1 MLPDLD
7 LGVFVLASPTVTF
20 SGVTGSTGSYTVTVT
35 LSGRVTIGFV
45 DGARPVGGS
54 AALTGTYT
62 VAGEALDAGDLAL
75 TLDDLVLTLGDVVTV
90 RAATASLAQDGGD
103 LVVTASAVTAALT
116 VPNGPALQLTATSL
130 DLLVQA
136 DRDVAFRVAG
146 GTLSLTGVPGV
157 SATGT
162 GWSLV
167 HNGTG
172 ADVTLGGTTV
182 LGTVDVQAGGAASL
196 VAAGQT
202 LTATTLTVQR
212 SGRTLTLAA
221 TGLGLALAAGSTSVL
236 TVSAGTGNLVVDDTG
251 ISGTLTGTATTAPT
265 FTLLTLDRRAGL
277 ARRQHPPRRRP
288 RPARRSVRA
297 GGRHRRHPRPRL
309 ARVPRRV
316 GVLRAPDRH
325 GRRRGG
331 RARAD
336 GRHGLGGCEPA
347 ADRRRGPARGAGR
360 RRRRRRLRAG
370 RHGRRVRLHRL
381 GGRAPAGQHHPGR
394 GRADGGA
401 RRPVAR
407 GLVQCRR
414 GRGEPGWRL
423 RPLAHRRGAR
433 RRRRGERQGRLHLHD
448 GRRPHGLRRPRPHPV
463 RRGRARVARRRQPE
477 PAGPWAARHR
487 CHRRAGARRC
497 RHRRRPLRPR
507 PHGIRHRAARRRRRH
522 LARRHALGA
531 PQPARPAVL
540 GVGARGRW
548 RPGRHRLRQR

>member
-196 VAAGQT
+196 VVAGQT

-221 TGLGLALAAGSTSVL
+221 TGLGRGA
-236 TVSAGTGNLVVDDTG
+236 
-251 ISGTLTGTATTAPT
+251 
-265 FTLLTLDRRAGL
+265 
-277 ARRQHPPRRRP
+277 QRRRH
-288 RPARRSVRA
+288 RGAHRV
-297 GGRHRRHPRPRL
+297 GRDRHP
-309 ARVPRRV
+309 
-316 GVLRAPDRH
+316 
-325 GRRRGG
+325 
-331 RARAD
+331 
-336 GRHGLGGCEPA
+336 
-347 ADRRRGPARGAGR
+347 
-360 RRRRRRLRAG
+360 
-370 RHGRRVRLHRL
+370 
-381 GGRAPAGQHHPGR
+381 
-394 GRADGGA
+394 
-401 RRPVAR
+401 
-407 GLVQCRR
+407 
-414 GRGEPGWRL
+414 
-423 RPLAHRRGAR
+423 
-433 RRRRGERQGRLHLHD
+433 
-448 GRRPHGLRRPRPHPV
+448 
-463 RRGRARVARRRQPE
+463 
-477 PAGPWAARHR
+477 
-487 CHRRAGARRC
+487 
-497 RHRRRPLRPR
+497 
-507 PHGIRHRAARRRRRH
+507 RRRRH
-522 LARRHALGA
+522 RHQRHPHRDRDDRAHLHAAHARPPHRSRSPSTAA
-531 PQPARPAVL
+531 PSPPSACPPVRSCGSSPPASRWPSARSGPSPGRCPSSARPAR
-540 GVGARGRW
+540 AAPRW
-548 RPGRHRLRQR
+548 SCSA